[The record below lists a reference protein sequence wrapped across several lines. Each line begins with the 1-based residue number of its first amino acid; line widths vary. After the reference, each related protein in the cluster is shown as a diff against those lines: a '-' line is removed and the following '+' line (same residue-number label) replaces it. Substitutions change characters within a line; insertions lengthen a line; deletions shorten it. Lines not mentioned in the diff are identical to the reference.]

1 MYYNNSVLLVST
13 SNCDIST
20 RSCLTTIDDLAP
32 FTPYIIE
39 VSCSTRAG
47 EGPLT
52 NSTKVNTTIG
62 SEFIIN
68 CILKDC
74 IVNNDILCG
83 HHHICDL
90 ICENPT

>member
-1 MYYNNSVLLVST
+1 MYYNTNVLPVST
-13 SNCDIST
+13 SNCDNST
-20 RSCLTTIDDLAP
+20 QSCLTTINDLAP

-39 VSCSTRAG
+39 VSCSTGAG

-62 SEFIIN
+62 SKYIKI

-74 IVNNDILCG
+74 IVNDDILCG
-83 HHHICDL
+83 NHHICDM
-90 ICENPT
+90 IHENPT